1 MNEGEPK
8 TPAETYLDGKWPIN
22 LAIAFGEIAVKY
34 GVTDPFAFPREPND
48 IKRTFTVYGSWLKY
62 TDKKAEDAGTP
73 IAKEEA
79 NFKKTIF
86 LVDAGCTDS
95 TYVAEVI
102 DWLQQDEDR
111 VRNAGLEELADKIKK
126 KINQLTEL
134 I

>member
-22 LAIAFGEIAVKY
+22 IAIGFGELAVKY
-34 GVTDPFAFPREPND
+34 GVTDPFSFPREPND
-48 IKRTFTVYGSWLKY
+48 VRRMFTVYDSWLKY
-62 TDKKAEDAGTP
+62 TDKKAEDIGTP

-86 LVDAGCTDS
+86 LVDAGCTDP

-111 VRNAGLEELADKIKK
+111 VRSAGHDELAEKIRA
-126 KINQLTEL
+126 KIDQLKAL
-134 I
+134 